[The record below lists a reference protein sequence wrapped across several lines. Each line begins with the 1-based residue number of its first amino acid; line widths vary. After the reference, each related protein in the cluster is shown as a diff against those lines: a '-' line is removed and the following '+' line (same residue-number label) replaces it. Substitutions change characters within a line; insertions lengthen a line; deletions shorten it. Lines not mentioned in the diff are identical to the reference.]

1 MFNGI
6 ILNTGIVRNITRKKN
21 STYVEIQTNINFKRN
36 RIFIE
41 GSCRKFKITLDC
53 RYN

>member
-21 STYVEIQTNINFKRN
+21 STYVEIQTNINIK
-36 RIFIE
+36 
-41 GSCRKFKITLDC
+41 KKILDLQ
-53 RYN
+53 YAVMAFV